1 MPRRFALFPG
11 AFRPPHQ
18 AHLTAIHDLVARDD
32 VDEVVVIVS
41 GRARHVPGTTS
52 VLPPAVAQAIF
63 DVYLRG
69 VPKVRIEIA
78 EHTAVARALEH
89 VAQAAPGD
97 TVLLCL
103 GESDRE
109 AGDSRFD
116 AYERAAARGAHV
128 EIVAARTGHLP
139 VRATDL
145 RRALAIGEPG
155 REAFC
160 ALLPSALSDS
170 DRLAIWD
177 RCREGLRPIDEWAAS
192 RVRAG
197 VAAASNLGVPSQIE
211 PLGANTLDPA
221 FRITLADGR
230 RLIGKYAGDTVDDE
244 AFDDPRRPKPRRRLQ
259 VEARALAF
267 VASAERNGASACG
280 VTIVVPAV
288 VAFDKRMSTLLL
300 TDIGSDARSLE
311 TALGQGELDSGVA
324 RALGDWLGQQHARVP
339 PPKPFWGSADA
350 DRDHWRRT
358 LECATAHG
366 RSRAQPHI
374 LSKRLDDVVRA
385 SEAAASNGLRL
396 LGFDA
401 RAIRL
406 VTDGIAIVDFERAS
420 SCGDP
425 AFDLAT
431 MLASYAYGG
440 VCGQGTIEAVDEAA
454 SQLAEGYRNVVKQ
467 DDFALVARAR
477 GLAACVLLTRVASTA
492 DVDSVRRSRALA
504 SAERLSL

>member
-69 VPKVRIEIA
+69 VPNVRIEIA

-116 AYERAAARGAHV
+116 AYQQAAARGVQV
-128 EIVAARTGHLP
+128 EIVSARTGHLP

-145 RRALAIGEPG
+145 RRALAIGESG

-160 ALLPSALSDS
+160 TLLPSTLGDS

-177 RCREGLRPIDEWAAS
+177 RCREGLRPIEEWAAS

-197 VAAASNLGVPSQIE
+197 VAAFNAGTPSKVE
-211 PLGANTLDPA
+211 SLRAGALDPA
-221 FRITLADGR
+221 FRITFEDGR

-244 AFDDPRRPKPRRRLQ
+244 AFDDPSRPKPRRRLQ

-267 VASAERNGASACG
+267 VGSAGASTNG
-280 VTIVVPAV
+280 VTVAVPAV

-311 TALGQGELDSGVA
+311 TALRQGERDSEVA
-324 RALGDWLGQQHARVP
+324 HALGDWLGRQHARVP

-350 DRDHWRRT
+350 DCAHWLRT
-358 LECATAHG
+358 LTSATAHG
-366 RSRAQPHI
+366 QSGALPHA
-374 LSKRLDDVVRA
+374 LRQRLDDVVRA
-385 SEAAASNGLRL
+385 SEAAASSGLRL

-401 RAIRL
+401 RSSRL
-406 VTDGIAIVDFERAS
+406 LSDGIAIVDFERAS
-420 SCGDP
+420 SFGDP

-431 MLASYAYGG
+431 MLASYAYAG
-440 VCGQGTIEAVDEAA
+440 VCGQGAIEAVDEAA
-454 SQLAEGYRNVVKQ
+454 SHLIEGYVNAAKQ
-467 DDFALVARAR
+467 NDPALAARAR
-477 GLAACVLLTRVASTA
+477 GLAACVLLRRVASTA
-492 DVDSVRRSRALA
+492 DVDSALRSRALA
-504 SAERLSL
+504 SAERLSR

>member
-63 DVYLRG
+63 DVYLRD

-97 TVLLCL
+97 TVRLCL

-116 AYERAAARGAHV
+116 AYERAASRGAHV
-128 EIVAARTGHLP
+128 EIVSARTGHLP

-160 ALLPSALSDS
+160 ALLPSTLSDS

-177 RCREGLRPIDEWAAS
+177 RCREALCPIEEWAAS

-197 VAAASNLGVPSQIE
+197 VVAFNAGTPSKVE
-211 PLGANTLDPA
+211 SLRAGTLDPA

-230 RLIGKYAGDTVDDE
+230 RLVGKYAGDTVDDE

-267 VASAERNGASACG
+267 VGSADRDGAPGNG
-280 VTIVVPAV
+280 VVPAV
-288 VAFDKRMSTLLL
+288 VAFDKRMSILLL

-311 TALGQGELDSGVA
+311 TALGQGELDSPVA
-324 RALGDWLGQQHARVP
+324 RALGDWLGRQHARVP
-339 PPKPFWGSADA
+339 PPKPLWGSADA
-350 DRDHWRRT
+350 DRAHWLRA
-358 LECATAHG
+358 LERATAHG
-366 RSRAQPHI
+366 RSGALPHA
-374 LSKRLDDVVRA
+374 LRERLDNAVRA

-396 LGFDA
+396 LGFSA
-401 RAIRL
+401 RSIRL

-420 SCGDP
+420 SFGDP

-454 SQLAEGYRNVVKQ
+454 SQLTEGYRNEVKQ
-467 DDFALVARAR
+467 DDLALVARAR
-477 GLAACVLLTRVASTA
+477 GLAASVLLTRVASTA
-492 DVDSVRRSRALA
+492 DVDSALRSRALA